1 MNISKTNANI
11 LTPFSANLFP
21 IKKIISPSFHFCLNA
36 HFNFPLVLRVSAKN
50 HAYDFFCS
58 KYIVCDFDGV

>member
-21 IKKIISPSFHFCLNA
+21 IKKIISPSFHFCQNA
-36 HFNFPLVLRVSAKN
+36 YFNFPLYYGSQQKIM
-50 HAYDFFCS
+50 HMIFFVQN
-58 KYIVCDFDGV
+58 I